1 MLAVFSASGRVSLLN
16 WGLWRERGTV
26 RTSVILVTPC
36 ACSRRMNSANSR
48 VECPMVNTACGCS
61 KAFFVTIRF
70 PFSRAS
76 ACGGRM
82 AHLEFRAYKQLLPW
96 GSLSAQRR
104 GGALHFLDAQPLMLQ
119 AAEPQCVMPR
129 ELRPQKENLCRVV
142 HP

>member
-1 MLAVFSASGRVSLLN
+1 MPAVFSASGRVSLLN

-26 RTSVILVTPC
+26 RTSAILVTLC

-61 KAFFVTIRF
+61 KAFFVTLPF
-70 PFSRAS
+70 PFSRAH
-76 ACGGRM
+76 ACGSRM
-82 AHLEFRAYKQLLPW
+82 PYIASRSYKGLLPC
-96 GSLSAQRR
+96 GSLSSRSR
-104 GGALHFLDAQPLMLQ
+104 GGAVHFLDEQSLILQ

-129 ELRPQKENLCRVV
+129 ELRPQKENLCRVI

>member
-1 MLAVFSASGRVSLLN
+1 MPAVFSASGRVSLLY

-26 RTSVILVTPC
+26 RTSAILVTPC

-61 KAFFVTIRF
+61 KAFFVTLRF
-70 PFSRAS
+70 PFSRAP

-82 AHLEFRAYKQLLPW
+82 PYIGSRSYKVLLPC
-96 GSLSAQRR
+96 GSLSFLSRD
-104 GGALHFLDAQPLMLQ
+104 GAVLFLGEQPLMLK
-119 AAEPQCVMPR
+119 AAEPQSVMPR
-129 ELRPQKENLCRVV
+129 ELRSQKENLCRVI